1 MRILSR
7 LFSVI
12 VCFSPVVLQAKE
24 LQYFEEKINYW
35 GEKNS
40 TVKTDA
46 APLVVAEEK
55 GKFPWKTYLD
65 PKNKEFFKEG
75 DYTPP
80 EPFMEIARDP
90 SDENIKNW
98 FEFQKRKNELS
109 ARLQLRMQEF
119 LAKNEGPGL
128 AAQIGSRI
136 AATEKRVD
144 RKIIAVDPSRF
155 RVRMYFDSN
164 CPHCKRMFGVLKR
177 LQSEGFQ
184 VEALQVDSGPVPES
198 EKIVPIGKADPAEL
212 KKHGASGVP
221 FLLVADVKRKALLPK
236 VEGYHEYE
244 EMMELLRVAS
254 RN

>member
-7 LFSVI
+7 LFSII
-12 VCFSPVVLQAKE
+12 VCFSSLVVQAKE
-24 LQYFEEKINYW
+24 LQYFDGKINYW
-35 GEKNS
+35 GVKNS
-40 TVKTDA
+40 SLKEEPTPSIA
-46 APLVVAEEK
+46 AEEK

-109 ARLQLRMQEF
+109 ARLQARMQEY
-119 LAKNEGPGL
+119 LAKNEGPSL
-128 AAQIGSRI
+128 AVQVGSRVAINEKKIERQPI
-136 AATEKRVD
+136 A
-144 RKIIAVDPSRF
+144 IDPARF

-177 LQSEGFQ
+177 LQNDGFQ

-198 EKIVPIGKADPAEL
+198 EKVVPLGKADPAEL

-244 EMMELLRVAS
+244 EMMELMRAAS

>member
-1 MRILSR
+1 MRILRR
-7 LFSVI
+7 LSSLAL
-12 VCFSPVVLQAKE
+12 CLSPVVVGANE
-24 LQYFEEKINYW
+24 LQYFEGRINYW
-35 GEKNS
+35 GEKS
-40 TVKTDA
+40 SPTKTDQVPSTA
-46 APLVVAEEK
+46 ADEK
-55 GKFPWKTYLD
+55 EKFPWKTYLD
-65 PKNKEFFKEG
+65 PKNKEFFREG

-90 SDENIKNW
+90 SDENIRNW

-109 ARLQLRMQEF
+109 ARLQARMQEF
-119 LAKNEGPGL
+119 MAKTAGPGL
-128 AAQIGSRI
+128 AVPVGSRVS
-136 AATEKRVD
+136 ATEKKNERQPVV
-144 RKIIAVDPSRF
+144 IDPARF

-164 CPHCKRMFGVLKR
+164 CPHCKRMFSVLKR

-198 EKIVPIGKADPAEL
+198 EKVVPLGKADPAEL

-244 EMMELLRVAS
+244 EMMELMRAAI